1 MSVSVTFTR
10 GPAGLIV
17 ESPAHGWSRAYPSAE
32 EADLRDAADPLRYV
46 PAVARVLNDD
56 GHTVGSGHILI
67 DGDLPMGRGFSSS
80 AALSVATVRALAPEL
95 SNLDTAHV
103 AYRAEHDLMG
113 VACGPMDQMACAIGR
128 PILIDWNRP
137 DEPEIITP
145 GQPVH
150 LVVGAFAQPR
160 DTLLILATLNA
171 HHAGHGDPDDVA
183 AVRAAISAWARLAPL
198 AAQALTNG
206 DARRLATTMNQ
217 AQHTYEQLLGAR
229 LEALAA
235 PRLALAVR
243 ALRHHGAYGAKF
255 SGAGGEGSVVG
266 VAPDE
271 DAACGLSKVLRNMGL
286 SAWEATIHA

>member
-10 GPAGLIV
+10 GPAGWIV
-17 ESPAHGWSRAYPSAE
+17 ESPAHGWSGAYASLA
-32 EADLRDAADPLRYV
+32 AVDFRDTADPLRYV
-46 PAVARVLNDD
+46 PAVARVLQDD
-56 GHTVGSGHILI
+56 GFTVGGGHVTV
-67 DGDLPMGRGFSSS
+67 DGDLPIGRGFSSS

-95 SNLDTAHV
+95 PDLDTARV
-103 AYRAEHDLMG
+103 AYRAEHDLVG
-113 VACGPMDQMACAIGR
+113 VACGPMDQLACAIGR
-128 PILIDWNRP
+128 PVLIDWNRP
-137 DEPEIITP
+137 DEPQIITP
-145 GQPVH
+145 GKPVH
-150 LVVGAFAQPR
+150 LVVGAFAEPR

-198 AAQALTNG
+198 AAQALTHG

-229 LEALAA
+229 LPALAA

-255 SGAGGEGSVVG
+255 SGAGGDGSVVG

-271 DAACGLSKVLRNMGL
+271 DAARGLSKVLRKMGL